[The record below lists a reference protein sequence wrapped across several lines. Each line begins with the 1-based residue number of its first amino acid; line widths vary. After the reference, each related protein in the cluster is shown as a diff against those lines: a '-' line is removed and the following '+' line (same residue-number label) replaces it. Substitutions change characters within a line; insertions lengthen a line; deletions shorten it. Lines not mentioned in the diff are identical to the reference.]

1 MAFQLARTIAEHVS
15 HTKGVIMAIGGTG
28 SVQLARGE
36 VKAALDLFQQALKL
50 AEASSEKSLL
60 ANLQHSLCGRAKTA
74 QLRPGDGTLPV
85 LHGGKTGINKA
96 LSAAAHP
103 ELKVRR
109 GEAQLLCPTSNCG
122 I

>member
-60 ANLQHSLCGRAKTA
+60 ANLQHSLCVAEQRLRNYDRATEHCLCCTA
-74 QLRPGDGTLPV
+74 AKPASTKP
-85 LHGGKTGINKA
+85 
-96 LSAAAHP
+96 
-103 ELKVRR
+103 
-109 GEAQLLCPTSNCG
+109 
-122 I
+122 